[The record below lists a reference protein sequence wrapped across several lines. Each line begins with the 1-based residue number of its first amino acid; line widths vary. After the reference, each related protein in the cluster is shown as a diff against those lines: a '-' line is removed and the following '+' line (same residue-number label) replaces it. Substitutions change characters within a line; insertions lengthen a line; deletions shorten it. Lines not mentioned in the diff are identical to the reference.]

1 MGESGW
7 TPAPPA
13 SSSAVGRRRDGSAV
27 DRALGSG
34 SDGSAAVPSDGPTRP
49 GSATQGPTAPGST
62 DRDRAGQEALVD
74 LATPVAGAAA
84 PDVPLRRAGRAVRA
98 RWGRAAGRTRVAS
111 VLLATAVASALVVT
125 AGTAALPDYGGA
137 DPVVGGAVDDLRHA
151 PVAAAWSLDPVADL
165 GLDAR
170 ETCVDHEVVGTVED
184 DVLLSVSLTGRQ
196 VFGSPSCPNESPRLV
211 RLDPAT
217 GAVAWVLDPAAV
229 LGVDQGNGAE
239 GLVTVWFDDTDQVLT
254 GVAATGPT
262 ARASGTSAVVEVTG
276 AAAAAHARLD
286 LGTGEVH
293 DVQRSGGQGRS
304 RVVSTVGPLALVA
317 DAATP
322 DGDAPRDATG
332 ATPDDSE
339 TDAPD
344 DTDTGTGTDDP
355 DDTGTAD
362 DAAAAR
368 EALAPDPVTRTR
380 WSLLRVDDLGDP
392 IWTGTT
398 EDDATPLLLA
408 DRLVLPGDDAAL
420 VVDAATGEAST
431 WRGALP
437 TSALPFT
444 VDGRAY
450 AASAL
455 GGTTAGEAGGRLTAY
470 APDGRVRWTTD
481 YPGERFPVLSR
492 SCVLLTAGD
501 AGVRCVDVDTGEE
514 RWERPDDGAPFLT
527 ARPAPPGTTTAD
539 VWVEVARRAPGAGG
553 DEGRT
558 AWTRTVLAL
567 DEATGAERFR
577 AAVPRESRLRAAS
590 RTVGYAF
597 SARSQTGRETSV
609 TAFDLADGHA
619 LWELTRDDG
628 DLQFWGGSLV
638 RVDPDGT
645 AHRLVDPV
653 RVAG

>member
-1 MGESGW
+1 M
-7 TPAPPA
+7 
-13 SSSAVGRRRDGSAV
+13 
-27 DRALGSG
+27 DRARGAGSG
-34 SDGSAAVPSDGPTRP
+34 GSDAGPSGASTGPRP
-49 GSATQGPTAPGST
+49 TGAGAPGPRSAG
-62 DRDRAGQEALVD
+62 RDRVGQEAPVD
-74 LATPVAGAAA
+74 PATTVARAAA
-84 PDVPLRRAGRAVRA
+84 DDVPLRRAGRAVRT
-98 RWGRAAGRTRVAS
+98 RWGRASGRTRVAAA
-111 VLLATAVASALVVT
+111 LLATAVASAFVVT

-137 DPVVGGAVDDLRHA
+137 GPVAGGAVDDLRHE
-151 PVAAAWSLDPVADL
+151 PVAASWSLDPVADL

-170 ETCVDHEVVGTVED
+170 ETCVDHEVVGTVGD

-239 GLVTVWFDDTDQVLT
+239 GLVTVWFDDADQVLT

-262 ARASGTSAVVEVTG
+262 ARASGTSVVVEVTG

-317 DAATP
+317 DAAPAGTT
-322 DGDAPRDATG
+322 DSRADAA
-332 ATPDDSE
+332 
-339 TDAPD
+339 
-344 DTDTGTGTDDP
+344 P
-355 DDTGTAD
+355 DDTGTVPD
-362 DAAAAR
+362 DSWTGTDGGTATDAAGTDGAAAAAR
-368 EALAPDPVTRTR
+368 DALAPDAVTRTR

-420 VVDAATGEAST
+420 VVDAATGGAST

-455 GGTTAGEAGGRLTAY
+455 GGTAAGEAGGRLTAY
-470 APDGRVRWTTD
+470 APDGRVRWTRD
-481 YPGERFPVLSR
+481 YVGERFPVLSG
-492 SCVLLTAGD
+492 SCVLLTAGG
-501 AGVRCVDVDTGEE
+501 AGVRCVDVDTGEQ
-514 RWERPDDGAPFLT
+514 RWERPDDGAPFLS
-527 ARPAPPGTTTAD
+527 ARPAPPGTTTGD

-553 DEGRT
+553 DEART